1 MKETVFYILISIK
14 TADGFESFAK
24 FYIGNNRNFAST
36 LFRRLKGRREVDE
49 NSVLTFDLMETK
61 DGLPVNMQLL
71 SCSLDELTENCKLI
85 TKETFKLINLDAV

>member
-24 FYIGNNRNFAST
+24 FYIGNNRSFANT
-36 LFRRLKGRREVDE
+36 LFRKLKGRREVDE

-61 DGLPVNMQLL
+61 DGLPLNMQLL
-71 SCSLDELTENCKLI
+71 SCTLDELSENCKLI